1 MPYYPSDKRGIGSL
15 MFACPECS
23 RELTANPYITPVSIQ
38 WCEEHKFVA
47 VVEWMKPFADKL
59 NEEYKERIQ

>member
-1 MPYYPSDKRGIGSL
+1 
-15 MFACPECS
+15 MFTCPECS
-23 RELTANPYITPVSIQ
+23 RELTANPYITPISIQ

-59 NEEYKERIQ
+59 NEEYKENA